1 MSKFISF
8 LISQLP
14 DWKSSFKLI
23 PQKVPSFRVNT
34 KQLLVS
40 FHLELK
46 YILFFLTVQRLFNG
60 TTGERSKTRL
70 LVASPVRWLLPLA
83 PLLLQPAGFSSC
95 AWQPER
101 GQSGPD
107 LVGRLL

>member
-1 MSKFISF
+1 MEILFQTNTPEGSLFQSY
-8 LISQLP
+8 
-14 DWKSSFKLI
+14 
-23 PQKVPSFRVNT
+23 T

-46 YILFFLTVQRLFNG
+46 YILFFLTVQHLFNG
-60 TTGERSKTRL
+60 TIGERSKTRL
-70 LVASPVRWLLPLA
+70 LVASPVRRLLPLA
-83 PLLLQPAGFSSC
+83 PLLLGPVEALAAC
-95 AWQPER
+95 AWQLKR